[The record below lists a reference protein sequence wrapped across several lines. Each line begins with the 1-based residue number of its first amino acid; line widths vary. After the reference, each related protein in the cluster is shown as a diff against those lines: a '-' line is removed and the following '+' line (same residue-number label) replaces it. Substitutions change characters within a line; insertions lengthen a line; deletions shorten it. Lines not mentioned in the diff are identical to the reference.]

1 MLMNSRAELR
11 WEIFQRTLK
20 GVKGRDGADSCL
32 FSEAEESAAL
42 TVAQS
47 RNSAVF
53 SFPFANQKLQF
64 LSPLLF
70 FFFFACTMDYVLF
83 PNTGFGQVA
92 EVGVGGSGGAEEAV
106 AVW

>member
-1 MLMNSRAELR
+1 MNSRAELR

-20 GVKGRDGADSCL
+20 GVRGRDGADSCL

>member
-1 MLMNSRAELR
+1 MNSRAELR

-70 FFFFACTMDYVLF
+70 FFFLPVQWIMSYSLIRALDRL
-83 PNTGFGQVA
+83 QK
-92 EVGVGGSGGAEEAV
+92 
-106 AVW
+106 

>member
-70 FFFFACTMDYVLF
+70 FFFLPVQWIMSYSLIRALDRL
-83 PNTGFGQVA
+83 QK
-92 EVGVGGSGGAEEAV
+92 
-106 AVW
+106 

>member
-1 MLMNSRAELR
+1 MNSRAELR

-20 GVKGRDGADSCL
+20 GVRGRDGADSCL

-70 FFFFACTMDYVLF
+70 FFFLPVQWIMSYSLIRALDRL
-83 PNTGFGQVA
+83 QK
-92 EVGVGGSGGAEEAV
+92 
-106 AVW
+106 

>member
-11 WEIFQRTLK
+11 WQIFQRTLK

>member
-1 MLMNSRAELR
+1 MNSRAELR
-11 WEIFQRTLK
+11 WQIFQRTLK

-92 EVGVGGSGGAEEAV
+92 EVGVGGSGGAEETV